1 MSETVLSEP
10 IWRAGRIRSVGPV
23 RRCRSCKRPLHGKS
37 PVCRSRKCPE
47 YSHTWAADQRQKLF
61 RNLEAF
67 SGNVLISAVTAPGSD
82 AMPWDES
89 ICCALGEH
97 KHAGGLGCRVDTS
110 VSGGWN
116 REAPAAWRRLHRRAY
131 QDTVRRHGPGSVVLL
146 ARVWELQARGLL
158 HVHPVLGYE
167 GAVQMAGAR
176 AYLARLAELATQ
188 YGFGFVYSKRELV
201 KAMPAQNAAAY
212 LSSYFVKGRRGKT
225 ALWESV
231 RSSAMPPS
239 VIHVSVKLTMRTGC
253 TMRTLRL
260 KRALFCMWGV
270 SVSAADLRVVA
281 RLLKARP
288 GSEVV
293 AHGLEVRGPPS
304 SALASAA
311 HTRTGSVLSMD

>member
-1 MSETVLSEP
+1 MPETVISEP
-10 IWRAGRIRSVGPV
+10 IWRAGRIRSVGPG

-47 YSHTWAADQRQKLF
+47 YSHTWAGDQRQKLF

-82 AMPWDES
+82 VMPWDES
-89 ICCALGEH
+89 TCSALGEH
-97 KHAGGLGCRVDTS
+97 RHAGGLGCRVDS
-110 VSGGWN
+110 SISGRWN

-131 QDTVRRHGPGSVVLL
+131 QETVRRHGPGSVVLL

-176 AYLARLAELATQ
+176 AYLARLADLAPQ
-188 YGFGFVYSKRELV
+188 YGFGFVHSKRELV

-231 RSSAMPPS
+231 RSSAMPRS
-239 VIHVSVKLTMRTGC
+239 IIHVSVKLTMQTGC

-260 KRALFCMWGV
+260 KRLLFVLWGV
-270 SVSAADLRVVA
+270 SVSGEELRAVAA
-281 RLLKARP
+281 LLKAP
-288 GSEVV
+288 PESAIV
-293 AHGLEVRGPPS
+293 ARGHADRGPP
-304 SALASAA
+304 
-311 HTRTGSVLSMD
+311 